1 MFNYDRSRPII
12 IPQKSKSSWEQV
24 EVPPAS
30 AQWNDNLIGMS
41 DIEFTANQLI
51 HHIGIGVARVDQV
64 HPILQAVALGLDL
77 LQLLPM
83 SGQCPAIIA
92 PSQYSVGAKH
102 GVSREQR
109 QRSEEHTS
117 ELQSLMRNSY
127 SV

>member
-1 MFNYDRSRPII
+1 
-12 IPQKSKSSWEQV
+12 
-24 EVPPAS
+24 
-30 AQWNDNLIGMS
+30 MS

-109 QRSEEHTS
+109 QDDNRERTEERRVGKEGDSTGRYGGW
-117 ELQSLMRNSY
+117 LY
-127 SV
+127 D

>member
-64 HPILQAVALGLDL
+64 HTILQAVALGLDI

-92 PSQYSVGAKH
+92 PNQNSGGTKH
-102 GVSREQR
+102 DVPRETRQADTHKDRTESGNQQR
-109 QRSEEHTS
+109 
-117 ELQSLMRNSY
+117 LK
-127 SV
+127 

>member
-83 SGQCPAIIA
+83 SGHCPAIIA
-92 PSQYSVGAKH
+92 TRTSSVGAKH
-102 GVSREQR
+102 GVYRDKHPR
-109 QRSEEHTS
+109 DNTTS
-117 ELQSLMRNSY
+117 STQS
-127 SV
+127 